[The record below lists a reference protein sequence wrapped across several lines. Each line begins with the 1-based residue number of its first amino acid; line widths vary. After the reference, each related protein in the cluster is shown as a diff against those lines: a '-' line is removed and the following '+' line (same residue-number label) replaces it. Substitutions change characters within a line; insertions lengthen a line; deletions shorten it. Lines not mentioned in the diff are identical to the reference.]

1 MTKTTKRRVAFWGT
15 VGVAL
20 AAALAIMTRPQPVP
34 VDFAEVS
41 RGAMAETLDHEG
53 RTRVRERYVVSAP
66 VAGRV
71 LRIALRPGDRVVAN
85 RTVIA
90 TFAPGASSLLDART
104 RAGAT
109 SRVSEAE
116 ALLEQARAQR
126 ELARVQSQHAIEE
139 RDRAQNLAKF
149 GLLTAEG
156 RQAAETQAAGSERSL
171 EAAEAAV
178 RAAAH
183 EVEAARAML
192 VEPGSGFEG
201 STGTA
206 AKGVTL
212 TLRSPIDGVVLER
225 HRESE
230 TVVMHG
236 EPLVTVADTSALEV
250 VADFLS
256 SDAVRIQ
263 PGLRAFIDQW
273 GGGQPLDAVVRRVEP
288 AGFLKISAL
297 GVEEQRVWVVLD
309 LREPSAAGRAL
320 GDGYRVEARV
330 VTWEGSDVVRVPVSS
345 LFRRGPGWAVF
356 VEAGGLARE
365 RAVRIGHRNGTFAE
379 VLSGVPVGTR
389 VVIYPPDSVSDGTH
403 IASR

>member
-1 MTKTTKRRVAFWGT
+1 MTRTTKRRIAFWGT

-20 AAALAIMTRPQPVP
+20 AAALVVMTRPRPVP

-41 RGAMAETLDHEG
+41 RGPMAETLDHEG

-71 LRIALRPGDRVVAN
+71 LRIGLRPGDRVVAN
-85 RTVIA
+85 QTVIA
-90 TFAPGASSLLDART
+90 TFAPGASSLLDARS

-109 SRVSEAE
+109 SRISETE
-116 ALLEQARAQR
+116 ALLEQAKAQR
-126 ELARVQSQHAIEE
+126 EQVRVQSQHAIEE
-139 RDRAQNLAKF
+139 RDRARNLAEF
-149 GLLTAEG
+149 GLMTAEV
-156 RQAAETQAAGSERSL
+156 RQAAESEAVARQRAL
-171 EAAEAAV
+171 EAADAAV
-178 RAAAH
+178 QVATH
-183 EVEAARAML
+183 EVESARAML
-192 VEPGSGFEG
+192 MEPGSGSAG
-201 STGTA
+201 APASAT
-206 AKGVTL
+206 KGVTL

-230 TVVMHG
+230 AVVMHG

-263 PGLRAFIDQW
+263 PGMRAFIDQW
-273 GGGQPLDAVVRRVEP
+273 GGGQPLNAVVRRVEP

-309 LREPSAAGRAL
+309 LRDPSAAGRAL

-330 VTWEGSDVVRVPVSS
+330 VAWEGTDVVRVPVSS
-345 LFRRGPGWAVF
+345 LFRRGTGWAVF
-356 VEAGGLARE
+356 VEEGGLARE
-365 RAVRIGHRNGTFAE
+365 RAVRIGHRNQTFAE

-403 IASR
+403 IVAR